1 MITISVCMIVKN
13 EEKHLARCL
22 DSLQGLWDELIIV
35 DTGSTDSTK
44 EIAARYTDRIYDHP
58 WRDDFAHARNYA
70 FSLAGCDHIYA
81 PDADEVLDAEN
92 RRKFARLKQALLP
105 EVEIVQMIYVNRHA
119 HKTTENFEKDYRP
132 KLFKRLRTFQW
143 IDPVHETIRLQPIIY
158 DSDIEI
164 LHMPSESH
172 AGRDLRIFRSVIRK
186 GHPLSARL
194 HNMYARELFMAGAA
208 KIFWKPRLFSK
219 RACGTVRAARTNI
232 WKRSACWRGRPG
244 SKKTMQSFSACAS
257 TGSPPALAR
266 NCAWRPGTII
276 GRLGTGKMHGI
287 GMKMPAVRPQ
297 SWISAARKSFQK
309 RGLRCVMQQML
320 MIDPARYT
328 YDLLSF

>member
-92 RRKFARLKQALLP
+92 RRKFARLKQVLLP

-208 KIFWKPRLFSK
+208 KDLLEAEDFFKESLRDGARSQDEHMEALCVL
-219 RACGTVRAARTNI
+219 ARAARV
-232 WKRSACWRGRPG
+232 
-244 SKKTMQSFSACAS
+244 KKDHAE
-257 TGSPPALAR
+257 
-266 NCAWRPGTII
+266 
-276 GRLGTGKMHGI
+276 
-287 GMKMPAVRPQ
+287 
-297 SWISAARKSFQK
+297 
-309 RGLRCVMQQML
+309 
-320 MIDPARYT
+320 
-328 YDLLSF
+328 LLSLCLNGIAAGPCAELCMEAGDYYREIGDWENARDWYENARSTPAILDIRCQEEFPKERLALCDAANANDRSGAVHV